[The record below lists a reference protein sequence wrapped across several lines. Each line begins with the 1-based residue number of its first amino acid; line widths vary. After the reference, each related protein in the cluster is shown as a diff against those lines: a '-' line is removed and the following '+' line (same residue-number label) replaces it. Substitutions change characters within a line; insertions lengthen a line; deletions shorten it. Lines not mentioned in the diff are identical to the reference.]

1 MLKKNSLVGL
11 KLLICLL
18 MIAWLHGYAQS
29 AGAQQIVYPTNTL
42 ADPVNVQTAV
52 NLGGTII
59 LKATNESGTPTPFYF
74 GEPAKWLTAGDAS
87 NNARRVAIV
96 SGNQKDTRFGHGG
109 SFVKWGGT

>member
-74 GEPAKWLTAGDAS
+74 GEPWAS
-87 NNARRVAIV
+87 A
-96 SGNQKDTRFGHGG
+96 HG
-109 SFVKWGGT
+109 